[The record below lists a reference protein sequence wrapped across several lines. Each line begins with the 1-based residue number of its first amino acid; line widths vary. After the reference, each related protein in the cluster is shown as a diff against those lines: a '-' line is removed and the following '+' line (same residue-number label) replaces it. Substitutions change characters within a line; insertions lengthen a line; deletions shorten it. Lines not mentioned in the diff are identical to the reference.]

1 MRLLGGAMVTL
12 GVLAFW
18 APMATGGWSLALL
31 SFPLVALSVAQ
42 ARATFASPRR
52 GEVSGYLPS
61 LFAMLAGIVVFHSPV
76 LVLNGLLILLAV
88 SFGDQWREQN
98 DGSGA

>member
-31 SFPLVALSVAQ
+31 SFPLDVELI
-42 ARATFASPRR
+42 
-52 GEVSGYLPS
+52 L
-61 LFAMLAGIVVFHSPV
+61 MLAAVFFAIHLGRMPTAETWLGIISPFV
-76 LVLNGLLILLAV
+76 ATAGDILDDFELLMALIDPLRAEGAV
-88 SFGDQWREQN
+88 RMTSTK
-98 DGSGA
+98 S

>member
-31 SFPLVALSVAQ
+31 SFPLVALQ
-42 ARATFASPRR
+42 RR
-52 GEVSGYLPS
+52 GSSRHLR
-61 LFAMLAGIVVFHSPV
+61 LATAWQG
-76 LVLNGLLILLAV
+76 
-88 SFGDQWREQN
+88 
-98 DGSGA
+98 